1 VQSKRTLKL
10 AAFLAIISLASHA
23 LAQKMSPHPSHRPH
37 HRRAQP
43 WEFNLVTDGYIIPN
57 QQGYANPNLLVDHG
71 VLHLEARYN
80 SENFRTG
87 SAWVGYN
94 FSVGKKLLLE
104 ATPIVGGAFG
114 RTNGIAPG
122 CEATLTWKKLQASI
136 SSEYVFATNKAHSF
150 YYDWPEVTY
159 APIDWL
165 KLGLVSQSNKPYQTS
180 FTIQPGFLIGVSHK
194 TSSSPA
200 TSSTSRAQNPSVV
213 LELGLSF

>member
-1 VQSKRTLKL
+1 
-10 AAFLAIISLASHA
+10 
-23 LAQKMSPHPSHRPH
+23 MSPHPAHRPH
-37 HRRAQP
+37 NRRAQP
-43 WEFNLVTDGYIIPN
+43 WEVNLVTDGYIIPN

-104 ATPIVGGAFG
+104 ATPIVGGVFG

-136 SSEYVFATNKAHSF
+136 SSEYVFATNKADNF

-165 KLGLVSQSNKPYQTS
+165 KLGLASQSNKPYQTS
-180 FTIQPGFLIGVSHK
+180 FTIQPGFLIEVSHK
-194 TSSSPA
+194 NIEFTSYFFNVA
-200 TSSTSRAQNPSVV
+200 RTNPSVV